1 MLLCFASIAFSQEQ
15 NMQTII
21 LKNGKEI
28 TGTILE
34 SKNNKIVKIRTS
46 STILQIKTKTID
58 RIIDSKQ
65 TDKTIL
71 ENPIKFKQRGFF
83 IMLEGGITNIIDSY
97 EVEINESDPI
107 YTNDIIEYTPKNYY
121 EFNIVAGYKFKPY
134 FTIGF
139 STGLEHVGGENL
151 IPISLYLRS
160 ELLKTRLTPF
170 IDMRFGAILG
180 MSDIIDFGTG
190 ISGGAGL
197 KINITKNTALNIS
210 GGLKFAN
217 LWTEINTPLETINE
231 GDFLT
236 EDNGY
241 ANPTFISFSNY
252 LRLGINF

>member
-1 MLLCFASIAFSQEQ
+1 MLLCFASLAFSQEQ
-15 NMQTII
+15 NLQTII

-34 SKNNKIVKIRTS
+34 SKNKKIIKIRTS

-65 TDKTIL
+65 TVTTPL
-71 ENPIKFKQRGFF
+71 ETPKEFKQRGFF
-83 IMLEGGITNIIDSY
+83 IMLEGGVTNIIDSY
-97 EVEINESDPI
+97 EEDI
-107 YTNDIIEYTPKNYY
+107 YAYDGIYSTDISEYTQKDNY

-134 FTIGF
+134 FIMGF
-139 STGLEHVGGENL
+139 STGLEHINGENL

-160 ELLKTRLTPF
+160 ELLKTRLSPF

-190 ISGGAGL
+190 ISGGVGL
-197 KINITKNTALNIS
+197 KINISKNTALNIS

-217 LWTEINTPLETINE
+217 LWTEISTPLNTIDDN
-231 GDFLT
+231 DFLL

-241 ANPTFISFSNY
+241 ANPTFIAFSNY